1 MDNAVAEIREQLS
14 LGNTP
19 SNLVLLPG
27 ERLLTVIGV
36 YYDPND
42 GGRFFAVTT
51 LGRLYCRYNGMIGA
65 PRSDLTDAHA
75 DLIERVGNMIMDSLS
90 RGEDAGERMQLVVDF
105 IAALK

>member
-1 MDNAVAEIREQLS
+1 MDDAVAEIREQLS
-14 LGNTP
+14 LGHTP

-42 GGRFFAVTT
+42 GGRSFAVTT
-51 LGRLYCRYNGMIGA
+51 LGRLYCRYNGMVGA
-65 PRSDLTDAHA
+65 PRSDLTDAHV
-75 DLIERVGNMIMDSLS
+75 DLIERIGNMIMDSLG
-90 RGEDAGERMQLVVDF
+90 RGEDAGGRMQLVADF